1 MSNLDSLD
9 KIVSLAK
16 ARGFI
21 FQSSEIYGG
30 LSAVYDYGP
39 LGVELKRN
47 IRNAWWKEMT
57 QRHGNIVGIDAAIFM
72 HPKVW
77 EASGHVGGF
86 NDPMIDD
93 KQSKKR
99 YRADM
104 LIEQYIMKLENK
116 FINDLYKHINEEN
129 KIKTDDY
136 IIDIS
141 KPVHSIQARV
151 DQFLQANKGSILK
164 PDFSDETETIFVS
177 VFDEIKSNIEL
188 RPNSL
193 FPHVSKFEK
202 DLSKI
207 IKLYF
212 NLLVAGG
219 TGRKITDDLYDII
232 IENEIKSPDSGA
244 FDWTEVRQ
252 FNLMFKTAFGAT
264 AGEDD
269 IVYLR
274 PETAQGIFV
283 NYKNVLDTSRV
294 SVPFGIAQTGK
305 AFRNEVVA
313 RQFVFRM
320 REFEQM
326 EMQYF
331 VEPGSDEEAYNEWM
345 KKRISWHKKIGIREE
360 NLRFMPHPA
369 DKLAHYARAAADVQY
384 KYPIGWQEVEG
395 VHNRSD
401 FDLTQ
406 HQEFSGK
413 KLDYFDQKNNKRFVP
428 YVIETSIGLDR
439 CTLMVLCDAYREEE
453 VNGEK
458 RVVLKMHPELAPIQ
472 VGVFPLIK
480 KPELKEI
487 AHKIADDLREDY
499 SVQYDETGSI
509 GKRYRRLD
517 EAGTPFCITVDF
529 DGLEDDTVTIRHRD
543 DMSQERVPVDKVGEV
558 IRAGIKGWKAG

>member
-39 LGVELKRN
+39 LGVELKNN
-47 IRNAWWKEMT
+47 IRNTWWKEMT
-57 QRHGNIVGIDAAIFM
+57 QRHDNIVGVDAAIFM

-104 LIEQYIMKLENK
+104 LIEQYIAKLEK
-116 FINDLYKHINEEN
+116 DGKQDEAD
-129 KIKTDDY
+129 KIQEQLDTTGTRK
-136 IIDIS
+136 S
-141 KPVHSIQARV
+141 
-151 DQFLQANKGSILK
+151 L
-164 PDFSDETETIFVS
+164 TE
-177 VFDEIKSNIEL
+177 
-188 RPNSL
+188 
-193 FPHVSKFEK
+193 
-202 DLSKI
+202 
-207 IKLYF
+207 
-212 NLLVAGG
+212 
-219 TGRKITDDLYDII
+219 DLYDII
-232 IENEIKSPDSGA
+232 MENEIRSPDSGA

-252 FNLMFKTAFGAT
+252 FNLMFKTQFGST
-264 AGEDD
+264 STEEDG
-269 IVYLR
+269 VYLR

-283 NYKNVLDTSRV
+283 NYKNVLDTARV
-294 SVPFGIAQTGK
+294 QVPFGIAQTGK

-331 VEPGSDEEAYNEWM
+331 VEPGTDGDAYEEWLE
-345 KKRISWHKKIGIREE
+345 KRLAWHKSIGIREE
-360 NLRFMPHPA
+360 NLRTAPHPG
-369 DKLAHYARAAADVQY
+369 DKLAHYARAAADIQY

-395 VHNRSD
+395 IHNRSD

-413 KLDYFDQKNNKRFVP
+413 KLEYYDQKNQKRYMP
-428 YVIETSIGLDR
+428 YVIETSVGLDR
-439 CTLMVLCDAYREEE
+439 LTLMVLCDAYREEE
-453 VNGEK
+453 IDGDS
-458 RVVLKMHPELAPIQ
+458 RTVLKLDPRLAPVQ
-472 VGVFPLIK
+472 VGIFPLIK
-480 KPELKEI
+480 KPELQEI
-487 AHKIADDLREDY
+487 ARKIEKELREDY
-499 SVQYDETGSI
+499 SVQYDESGSI

-529 DGLEDDTVTIRHRD
+529 ETIEDDNKVTIRYRD
-543 DMSQERVPVDKVGEV
+543 DMSQVRIPIEKVGDV
-558 IRAGIKGWKAG
+558 IRDGIKDWKVS

>member
-1 MSNLDSLD
+1 MSNLDNLD

-47 IRNAWWKEMT
+47 IRDTWWKEMT
-57 QRHGNIVGIDAAIFM
+57 RRHDNIVGIDAAIFM

-104 LIEQYIMKLENK
+104 IIEQHIEKLRKDEKHEEANAIQEK
-116 FINDLYKHINEEN
+116 LDTCGSRKNLTEDLYE
-129 KIKTDDY
+129 
-136 IIDIS
+136 IIM
-141 KPVHSIQARV
+141 
-151 DQFLQANKGSILK
+151 
-164 PDFSDETETIFVS
+164 
-177 VFDEIKSNIEL
+177 
-188 RPNSL
+188 
-193 FPHVSKFEK
+193 
-202 DLSKI
+202 
-207 IKLYF
+207 
-212 NLLVAGG
+212 
-219 TGRKITDDLYDII
+219 
-232 IENEIKSPDSGA
+232 ENEIRAPESGA

-252 FNLMFKTAFGAT
+252 FNLMFKTQFGAT
-264 AGEDD
+264 SSEEDG
-269 IVYLR
+269 VYLR

-283 NYKNVLDTSRV
+283 NYKNVLDTARV
-294 SVPFGIAQTGK
+294 TIPFGIAQTGK

-331 VEPGSDEEAYNEWM
+331 VKPGTDEGEYEKWLE
-345 KKRISWHKKIGIREE
+345 KRLEWHKMMGIREE
-360 NLRFMPHPA
+360 NLRTAPHPE
-369 DKLAHYARAAADVQY
+369 DKLAHYARAAADIQY

-395 VHNRSD
+395 IHNRTD

-406 HQEFSGK
+406 HAEFSGK
-413 KLDYFDQKNNKRFVP
+413 KLDYYDQKNQERFVP
-428 YVIETSIGLDR
+428 YVIETSVGLDR
-439 CTLMVLCDAYREEE
+439 LTLMVLCDAYREEE
-453 VNGEK
+453 VDGDT
-458 RVVLKMHPELAPIQ
+458 RTVLKMNPKLAPVQ
-472 VGVFPLIK
+472 VGIFPLIK
-480 KPELKEI
+480 KDKLQDL
-487 AHKIADDLREDY
+487 AHKIEADLREEF
-499 SVQYDETGSI
+499 SVMYDESGSI

-517 EAGTPFCITVDF
+517 EAGTPFCVTVDF
-529 DGLEDDTVTIRHRD
+529 DGVESEGEDTVTIRYRD
-543 DMSQERVPVDKVGEV
+543 DMSQERVPVSRLAEV
-558 IRAGIKGWKAG
+558 IRDGMKDWKPE

>member
-1 MSNLDSLD
+1 MSNLDNLD
-9 KIVSLAK
+9 SIVSLAK

-47 IRNAWWKEMT
+47 IRDAWWKEMT
-57 QRHGNIVGIDAAIFM
+57 RKHNNIVGIDAAIFM

-104 LIEQYIMKLENK
+104 LIEQYIMKLR
-116 FINDLYKHINEEN
+116 ND
-129 KIKTDDY
+129 
-136 IIDIS
+136 
-141 KPVHSIQARV
+141 
-151 DQFLQANKGSILK
+151 
-164 PDFSDETETIFVS
+164 
-177 VFDEIKSNIEL
+177 
-188 RPNSL
+188 
-193 FPHVSKFEK
+193 EK
-202 DLSKI
+202 DEKADELQE
-207 IKLYF
+207 
-212 NLLVAGG
+212 LLDTSG
-219 TGRKITDDLYDII
+219 TRKGLTQDLYDII
-232 IENEIKSPDSGA
+232 MENKIRAPESGA

-264 AGEDD
+264 ASEDD

-283 NYKNVLDTSRV
+283 NYKNVMDTSRV
-294 SVPFGIAQTGK
+294 QIPFGIAQTGK

-331 VEPGSDEEAYNEWM
+331 VKPGTDEDEYEKWLS
-345 KKRISWHKKIGIREE
+345 KRLEWHKMMGIREE
-360 NLRFMPHPA
+360 NLRTAPHPE
-369 DKLAHYARAAADVQY
+369 DKLAHYARAAADIQY
-384 KYPIGWQEVEG
+384 KFPIGWQEVEG
-395 VHNRSD
+395 IHNRTD
-401 FDLTQ
+401 FDLSQ

-413 KLDYFDQKNNKRFVP
+413 KLEYFDQKNQERYVP
-428 YVIETSIGLDR
+428 YVIETSVGLDR
-439 CTLMVLCDAYREEE
+439 LTLMVLCDAYREEE
-453 VNGEK
+453 VDGDT
-458 RVVLKMHPELAPIQ
+458 RVVLKMNPNLAPVQ

-480 KPELKEI
+480 KPELQDL
-487 AHKIADDLREDY
+487 AHKIEADLRDDF
-499 SVQYDETGSI
+499 SVQYDESGSI

-529 DGLEDDTVTIRHRD
+529 DGLEDNTVTIRHRD
-543 DMSQERVPVDKVGEV
+543 DMSQERISADKVADVVKEGMKNWRV
-558 IRAGIKGWKAG
+558 DSR

>member
-39 LGVELKRN
+39 LGVELKNN
-47 IRNAWWKEMT
+47 IRNTWWKEMT
-57 QRHGNIVGIDAAIFM
+57 QRHDNIVGVDAAIFM

-104 LIEQYIMKLENK
+104 LIEQYIAKLEK
-116 FINDLYKHINEEN
+116 GGKQDEAD
-129 KIKTDDY
+129 KIQEQLDTTGTRK
-136 IIDIS
+136 S
-141 KPVHSIQARV
+141 
-151 DQFLQANKGSILK
+151 L
-164 PDFSDETETIFVS
+164 TE
-177 VFDEIKSNIEL
+177 
-188 RPNSL
+188 
-193 FPHVSKFEK
+193 
-202 DLSKI
+202 
-207 IKLYF
+207 
-212 NLLVAGG
+212 
-219 TGRKITDDLYDII
+219 DLYDII
-232 IENEIKSPDSGA
+232 MENEIRSPDSGA

-252 FNLMFKTAFGAT
+252 FNLMFKTQFGST
-264 AGEDD
+264 STEEDG
-269 IVYLR
+269 VYLR

-283 NYKNVLDTSRV
+283 NYKNVLDTARV
-294 SVPFGIAQTGK
+294 QVPFGIAQTGK

-331 VEPGSDEEAYNEWM
+331 VEPGTDGDAYEEWLE
-345 KKRISWHKKIGIREE
+345 KRLAWHKSIGIREE
-360 NLRFMPHPA
+360 NLRTAPHPD
-369 DKLAHYARAAADVQY
+369 DKLAHYARAAADIQY

-413 KLDYFDQKNNKRFVP
+413 KLEYYDQKNQKRYMP
-428 YVIETSIGLDR
+428 YVIETSVGLDR
-439 CTLMVLCDAYREEE
+439 LTLMVLCDAYREEE
-453 VNGEK
+453 VDGDS
-458 RVVLKMHPELAPIQ
+458 RTVLKLDPRLAPVQ
-472 VGVFPLIK
+472 VGIFPLIK
-480 KPELKEI
+480 KPELQEI
-487 AHKIADDLREDY
+487 AHKIEKELREDY
-499 SVQYDETGSI
+499 SVQYDESGSI

-529 DGLEDDTVTIRHRD
+529 ETIEDDNKVTIRYRD
-543 DMSQERVPVDKVGEV
+543 DMSQVRIPIEKVGEV
-558 IRAGIKGWKAG
+558 IQKGIKDWKVS

>member
-1 MSNLDSLD
+1 MSNLDNLD

-47 IRNAWWKEMT
+47 IRDAWWKEMT
-57 QRHGNIVGIDAAIFM
+57 RRHDNIVGVDAAIFM

-104 LIEQYIMKLENK
+104 LIEQYIEKLRSDDKHEEANAIQEK
-116 FINDLYKHINEEN
+116 LDTCGSRKSLTEDLYE
-129 KIKTDDY
+129 
-136 IIDIS
+136 IIM
-141 KPVHSIQARV
+141 
-151 DQFLQANKGSILK
+151 
-164 PDFSDETETIFVS
+164 
-177 VFDEIKSNIEL
+177 
-188 RPNSL
+188 
-193 FPHVSKFEK
+193 
-202 DLSKI
+202 
-207 IKLYF
+207 
-212 NLLVAGG
+212 
-219 TGRKITDDLYDII
+219 
-232 IENEIKSPDSGA
+232 ENEIRAPESGA

-252 FNLMFKTAFGAT
+252 FNLMFKTQFGAT
-264 AGEDD
+264 GSEDD
-269 IVYLR
+269 GVYLR

-283 NYKNVLDTSRV
+283 NYKNVLDTARV
-294 SVPFGIAQTGK
+294 TVPFGIAQTGK

-331 VEPGSDEEAYNEWM
+331 VKPGTDEDEYEKWLE
-345 KKRISWHKKIGIREE
+345 KRLEWHKFMGIREE
-360 NLRFMPHPA
+360 NLRTAPHPE
-369 DKLAHYARAAADVQY
+369 DKLAHYARAAADIQY

-395 VHNRSD
+395 IHNRTD

-413 KLDYFDQKNNKRFVP
+413 KLDYYDQKNQERFTP
-428 YVIETSIGLDR
+428 YVIETSVGLDR
-439 CTLMVLCDAYREEE
+439 LTLMVLCDAYREEE
-453 VNGEK
+453 VDGDT
-458 RVVLKMHPELAPIQ
+458 RTVLKMNPKLAPTQ
-472 VGVFPLIK
+472 VGIFPLIK
-480 KPELKEI
+480 KDKLQDL
-487 AHKIADDLREDY
+487 AHKIEKELLEEF
-499 SVQYDETGSI
+499 SVLYDESGSI
-509 GKRYRRLD
+509 GKRYRRQD

-529 DGLEDDTVTIRHRD
+529 DGVESEGEDTVTIRYRD
-543 DMSQERVPVDKVGEV
+543 DMSQDRVPVSRLSEV
-558 IRAGIKGWKAG
+558 IRDGMKDWTPED

>member
-9 KIVSLAK
+9 TIVSLAK

-30 LSAVYDYGP
+30 LGAVYDYGP

-47 IRNAWWKEMT
+47 IRNEWWKEMT
-57 QRHGNIVGIDAAIFM
+57 QRHDNIVGVDAAIFM

-104 LIEQYIMKLENK
+104 LIEEHIRKLREK
-116 FINDLYKHINEEN
+116 
-129 KIKTDDY
+129 
-136 IIDIS
+136 
-141 KPVHSIQARV
+141 
-151 DQFLQANKGSILK
+151 
-164 PDFSDETETIFVS
+164 
-177 VFDEIKSNIEL
+177 
-188 RPNSL
+188 
-193 FPHVSKFEK
+193 EK
-202 DLSKI
+202 DNEADELQQ
-207 IKLYF
+207 
-212 NLLVAGG
+212 LLDTAGSHKSL
-219 TGRKITDDLYDII
+219 TEDLYDII
-232 IENEIKSPDSGA
+232 MEHEIRAPESGA

-252 FNLMFKTAFGAT
+252 FNLMFKTQFGAT
-264 AGEDD
+264 SGEEDEG
-269 IVYLR
+269 VYLR

-283 NYKNVLDTSRV
+283 NYKNVLDTARV
-294 SVPFGIAQTGK
+294 KIPFGIAQTGK

-331 VEPGSDEEAYNEWM
+331 VKPGTDEETYEQWLAKRMDWH
-345 KKRISWHKKIGIREE
+345 KRIGVREE
-360 NLRFMPHPA
+360 NLRTAPHPD
-369 DKLAHYARAAADVQY
+369 DKLAHYARAAADIQY
-384 KYPIGWQEVEG
+384 QFPIGWQEVEG
-395 VHNRSD
+395 IHNRTD
-401 FDLTQ
+401 FDLFQ

-413 KLDYFDQKNNKRFVP
+413 KLDYFDQQNQERYVP

-439 CTLMVLCDAYREEE
+439 CTLMVLCDAYRKEE
-453 VNGEK
+453 VDGDA
-458 RVVLKMHPELAPIQ
+458 RVVLKMDPKLAPVTAGI
-472 VGVFPLIK
+472 FPLIK
-480 KPELKEI
+480 KPELQEV
-487 AHKIADDLREDY
+487 AHKLETELRETY
-499 SVQYDETGSI
+499 NVMYDESGSI

-529 DGLEDDTVTIRHRD
+529 DGLEDDTVTIRYRD
-543 DMSQERVPVDKVGEV
+543 DMSQERISLSQVSKV
-558 IRAGIKGWKAG
+558 IQKGMQAWKAE